1 MDFEFVIIMI
11 FLIIFMSI
19 EITLN
24 KILRELKEIRIKFD
38 KIEEKM
44 EELWRIK

>member
-38 KIEEKM
+38 KIEEKK
-44 EELWRIK
+44 WRNYGE